1 MAETYDAWAV
11 VVFRGEGGWQVAQ
24 LPPGIAEDL
33 EAVVSAVRGQ
43 GAGAFAMVDVADEF
57 FVVVR
62 VVAGEVRFLLSDA
75 GAALDWDLAMQV
87 MDRLDLDLPSDAES
101 LDLWPAGSSRC
112 SRTWA
117 STRWSSARSSTTRR
131 RTPTRCCPRSRP
143 AGFADAYEQ
152 VVEALAVLAW
162 LHYVLL

>member
-1 MAETYDAWAV
+1 MAETYEAWAV

-33 EAVVSAVRGQ
+33 DAVVSAVRGQ
-43 GAGAFAMVDVADEF
+43 GAGAFALVDVADEF

-62 VVAGEVRFLLSDA
+62 SVGGEVRYLLSDA

-101 LDLWPAGSSRC
+101 LDLHPAGELTLFTDLGLDAMELSAILGDEDAYADEML
-112 SRTWA
+112 A
-117 STRWSSARSSTTRR
+117 SLARRL
-131 RTPTRCCPRSRP
+131 
-143 AGFADAYEQ
+143 GFADAYEQ
-152 VVEALAVLAW
+152 VVEALV
-162 LHYVLL
+162 